1 MRRLSLV
8 VALACVVGATA
19 LSAAAAPR
27 GKAAESPIVIGRA
40 IGLTGFISA
49 YDGPAKV
56 GADIAAAE
64 INAKGG
70 IMGHP
75 IKFVDTDT
83 KSEVAGG
90 ASAATEAI
98 AKGAQIMIVTA
109 DYDFGGPAARV
120 AGSKGMLAISP
131 FAESPKFGVQ
141 GIGPLAFS
149 LGNGTPGQGAVS
161 AEYMVNELK
170 LKNLYILT
178 DTTIEYD
185 RTLCSYFK
193 KRAQQLGAK
202 IAGEDTFQNADPS
215 VATQVSRIRSAN
227 PDGIY
232 LCSYAPGGPSAIK
245 QIRAAGISVP
255 MMSGSGLAG
264 SYWWSAVGK
273 VTNWYNLGHSSI
285 GGKDPNPKVNAFY
298 KKVAKVTKQPVVVD
312 FSINGYSI
320 VESIARAI
328 EIASKK
334 AGKFTT
340 DGKALAAAMETF
352 RNEPLLVGPTTFTKT
367 SHLDMK
373 RPQAV
378 VYVNNN
384 KETLKG
390 YFAPKS
396 VPPVSYK

>member
-1 MRRLSLV
+1 MKRVILV
-8 VALACVVGATA
+8 LAALLGVGVSAFGA
-19 LSAAAAPR
+19 SAAPSK
-27 GKAAESPIVIGRA
+27 KADNAPIVIGRA

-49 YDGPAKV
+49 YDGPAAV

-70 IMGHP
+70 VMGHP

-90 ASAATEAI
+90 ANAATEAI

-120 AGSKGMLAISP
+120 AGAKGMLAMTP

-149 LGNGTPGQGAVS
+149 LGNGTPGQSTVS
-161 AEYMVNELK
+161 AEFMVNELK

-193 KRAQQLGAK
+193 QRALQLGAK
-202 IAGEDTFQNADPS
+202 IAGEDTFQNADAS

-227 PDGIY
+227 PDGIF
-232 LCSYAPGGPSAIK
+232 LCSYAPGGPSALK
-245 QIRAAGISVP
+245 QIRASGINAPV
-255 MMSGSGLAG
+255 MSGSGLAG
-264 SYWWSAVGK
+264 NYWWSAVGK
-273 VTNWYNLGHSSI
+273 VTNWYNLGHSTI
-285 GGKDPNPKVNAFY
+285 GGQDPNPKVNAFY
-298 KKVAKVTKQPVVVD
+298 KKVAKVTGKPVAVD

-320 VESIARAI
+320 IEAVARAI
-328 EIASKK
+328 EIASAK

-340 DGKALAAAMETF
+340 DGKALAAALETF
-352 RNEPLLVGPTTFTKT
+352 SGESLLVGPTTFTKT
-367 SHLDMK
+367 SHLDMN
-373 RPQAV
+373 RPEAV
-378 VYVNNN
+378 IYVNDN
-384 KETLKG
+384 KAQLKG
-390 YFAPKS
+390 YFAPKA
-396 VPPVSYK
+396 VPPISYK

>member
-1 MRRLSLV
+1 MKRFVLV
-8 VALACVVGATA
+8 AALACVVGATA
-19 LSAAAAPR
+19 LTAMAAPR
-27 GKAAESPIVIGRA
+27 GTAAESPIVIGRA

-49 YDGPAKV
+49 YDGPSKV

-98 AKGAQIMIVTA
+98 AKGAQILIVTA

-120 AGSKGMLAISP
+120 AGSKGMLAMTP

-161 AEYMVNELK
+161 AEYMVNQLK

-193 KRAQQLGAK
+193 QRAQQLGAK

-312 FSINGYSI
+312 FSINGYS
-320 VESIARAI
+320 VVQSIARAI

-340 DGKALAAAMETF
+340 DGKALAAALETF

-378 VYVNNN
+378 IYVDNN

-396 VPPVSYK
+396 VPPISYK

>member
-1 MRRLSLV
+1 MKRFCLV
-8 VALACVVGATA
+8 AAAICVLGITAMGA
-19 LSAAAAPR
+19 SAAPNKTAAN
-27 GKAAESPIVIGRA
+27 APIVIGRA
-40 IGLTGFISA
+40 IGLSGFISA
-49 YDGPAKV
+49 YDGPAAK

-70 IMGHP
+70 VLGHP

-90 ASAATEAI
+90 ANAATEAI
-98 AKGAQIMIVTA
+98 AKGAQMLIVTA

-120 AGSKGMLAISP
+120 ADSKGLLAFTP

-149 LGNGTPGQGAVS
+149 LGNGTPGQGALS
-161 AEYMVNELK
+161 AENMVTKLK

-193 KRAQQLGAK
+193 QRAQQLGAK
-202 IAGEDTFQNADPS
+202 IAGEDTVQNSDPS

-227 PDGIY
+227 PDGIF

-245 QIRAAGISVP
+245 QIRASGISVP

-264 SYWWSAVGK
+264 NYWWSAVGK

-285 GGKDPNPKVNAFY
+285 GGSDPNPAVNAFY
-298 KKVAKVTKQPVVVD
+298 KKVAKVTGQPVAVD

-320 VESIARAI
+320 IQSIARAI
-328 EIASKK
+328 EIASKQ

-340 DGKALAAAMETF
+340 DGKALAAALETF
-352 RNEPLLVGPTTFTKT
+352 KNEPLLVGPTTFTKT

-373 RPQAV
+373 RPQAII
-378 VYVNNN
+378 YVDGN
-384 KETLKG
+384 KAQLKG

-396 VPPVSYK
+396 VPPISYK

>member
-49 YDGPAKV
+49 YDGPSKV

-149 LGNGTPGQGAVS
+149 LGNGTPGQSAVS

-202 IAGEDTFQNADPS
+202 IAGEDTFQNSDPS

-298 KKVAKVTKQPVVVD
+298 KKVAKITKQPVVVD

-378 VYVNNN
+378 VYVDNN

>member
-1 MRRLSLV
+1 MKRVLLIAV
-8 VALACVVGATA
+8 TLCLLGATA
-19 LSAAAAPR
+19 LSAGAAPQ
-27 GKAAESPIVIGRA
+27 KSSANAPIVIGRA

-49 YDGPAKV
+49 YDGPAAV

-70 IMGHP
+70 VLGHL

-83 KSEVAGG
+83 KSEVASG

-98 AKGAQIMIVTA
+98 AKGAQMLIVTA

-120 AGSKGMLAISP
+120 AGGKGMLAMTP

-149 LGNGTPGQGAVS
+149 LGNGTPGQGALS
-161 AEYMVNELK
+161 AEYMVTQLK
-170 LKNLYILT
+170 LKNLYVLT

-185 RTLCSYFK
+185 RTLCSTFK
-193 KRAQQLGAK
+193 QRAKQLGAK
-202 IAGEDTFQNADPS
+202 IAGEDTFQNSDPS

-227 PDGIY
+227 PDGIF
-232 LCSYAPGGPSAIK
+232 LCSYAPGGPSAVK
-245 QIRAAGISVP
+245 QIRASGISVP

-264 SYWWSAVGK
+264 NYWWSGVGT
-273 VTNWYNLGHSSI
+273 VNNWYNLGHSSI
-285 GGKDPNPKVNAFY
+285 GGKDPNPAVNAFY
-298 KKVAKVTKQPVVVD
+298 AKVAKVTKQPVAVD
-312 FSINGYSI
+312 FSINGYSVI
-320 VESIARAI
+320 QAIARAI

-334 AGKFTT
+334 AGTFTT
-340 DGKALAAAMETF
+340 DGKALAAALETF
-352 RNEPLLVGPTTFTKT
+352 TKEPLLVGPTTFTKT
-367 SHLDMK
+367 LHLDMS
-373 RPQAV
+373 RPEAV
-378 VYVNNN
+378 IFVDGN

-396 VPPVSYK
+396 VPAISFK

>member
-1 MRRLSLV
+1 MKRFCLV
-8 VALACVVGATA
+8 AAAICVLGITAMGA
-19 LSAAAAPR
+19 SAAPNKTAAN
-27 GKAAESPIVIGRA
+27 APIVIGRA
-40 IGLTGFISA
+40 IGLSGFISA
-49 YDGPAKV
+49 YDGPAAK

-70 IMGHP
+70 VLGHP

-90 ASAATEAI
+90 ANAATEAI
-98 AKGAQIMIVTA
+98 AKGAQMLIVTA

-120 AGSKGMLAISP
+120 ADSKGLLAFTP

-149 LGNGTPGQGAVS
+149 LGNGTPGQGALS
-161 AEYMVNELK
+161 AEYMVTKLK

-193 KRAQQLGAK
+193 QRAQQLGAK
-202 IAGEDTFQNADPS
+202 IAGEDTFQNSDPS

-227 PDGIY
+227 PDGIF

-245 QIRAAGISVP
+245 QIRASGISVP

-264 SYWWSAVGK
+264 NYWWSAVGK

-285 GGKDPNPKVNAFY
+285 GGSDPNPAVNAFY
-298 KKVAKVTKQPVVVD
+298 KKVAKVTGQPVAVD

-320 VESIARAI
+320 IQSIARAI
-328 EIASKK
+328 EIASKQ

-340 DGKALAAAMETF
+340 DGKALAAALETF
-352 RNEPLLVGPTTFTKT
+352 KNEPLLVGPTTFTKT

-373 RPQAV
+373 RPQAII
-378 VYVNNN
+378 YVDGN
-384 KETLKG
+384 KAQLKG

-396 VPPVSYK
+396 VPPISYK